1 MLKDSKRKHNTDN
14 ILAVACTHISLVDT
28 PEPPIAA
35 AATVSSRTHNAPY
48 KLEKAIP
55 MLRKSTVQGGHAPAI
70 AFPAC
75 PRMAGTTTS
84 VGK

>member
-1 MLKDSKRKHNTDN
+1 MLKDSERKHDTHN
-14 ILAVACTHISLVDT
+14 ILAVARTHISLVDT

-35 AATVSSRTHNAPY
+35 AAAMSSRTHSAPY

-55 MLRKSTVQGGHAPAI
+55 MLRKSTVEGGHAPAI

-75 PRMAGTTTS
+75 
-84 VGK
+84 